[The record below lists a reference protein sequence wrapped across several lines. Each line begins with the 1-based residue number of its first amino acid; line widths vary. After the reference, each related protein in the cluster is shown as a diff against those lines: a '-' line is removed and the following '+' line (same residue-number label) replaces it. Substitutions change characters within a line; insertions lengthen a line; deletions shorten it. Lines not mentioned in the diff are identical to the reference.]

1 MINVLVMD
9 VLNNIWFYISIGE
22 FVVIASLLIVILKNK
37 KRKHGKK
44 INKKDLLNSSEDV
57 DFGGVIQ
64 SSFHAKGLYDT
75 LIRKCHPDRYIDEK
89 RRQIASELSSQIV
102 ENKHNYKKL
111 CELKEIA
118 VVKLNIKI
126 D

>member
-1 MINVLVMD
+1 MD

-64 SSFHAKGLYDT
+64 SSFHAQGLYDS
-75 LIRKCHPDRYIDEK
+75 LIRKCHPDRFIDEQQ
-89 RRQIASELSSQIV
+89 RQIATELSAQLV
-102 ENKHNYKKL
+102 ENKHNYNKL
-111 CELKEIA
+111 CSIKDKAIE
-118 VVKLNIKI
+118 KLNIRI